1 MRRILLAALVL
12 ALFAS
17 GAMAGPT
24 FTLNKKALLMLW
36 DVYENPSNTTSDLTQ
51 VTTDL
56 VAYGAQK
63 MSGVVGYVGIL
74 DDDSTTN
81 PWTPF
86 AQMQIGANFWGTSGA
101 TGESGATTAQ
111 VIGAA
116 LGTAPT
122 NDLTGFSEYRLYL
135 ENDNDDTWW
144 VNLYMNTGYTD
155 FGEPD
160 NYYENG
166 WTVLAPGQSVVLSL
180 DLTNVANLDHVTNI
194 GFNVGGNMNG
204 VDRYDPS
211 NPDFFHIS
219 AAPIPAP
226 GAVLL
231 GSLGVG
237 LVGWLRKKRAF

>member
-1 MRRILLAALVL
+1 MKRILLAALVL

-24 FTLNKKALLMLW
+24 FTLNKKALMMLW
-36 DVYENPSNTTSDLTQ
+36 DVYENPSGTGTILTI
-51 VTTDL
+51 VTDDP
-56 VAYGAQK
+56 VAYGEP
-63 MSGVVGYVGIL
+63 MSGVVGYSGIL
-74 DDDSTTN
+74 DDDPPNN
-81 PWTPF
+81 PFTPF
-86 AQMQIGANFWGTSGA
+86 TQMQIGANFWGTSGA

-122 NDLTGFSEYRLYL
+122 NDLTGFSKYELYL
-135 ENDNDDTWW
+135 QNDNDDITW

-155 FGEPD
+155 WGETN

-166 WTVLAPGQSVVLSL
+166 WTALAPGQSVVLSL
-180 DLTNVANLDHVTNI
+180 DLTNVANLNS
-194 GFNVGGNMNG
+194 VGGNPS
-204 VDRYDPS
+204 DP
-211 NPDFFHIS
+211 DVFHIS

-237 LVGWLRKKRAF
+237 LVGWLRRKRAF